1 MQWPVQIKLLPVQA
15 PFYENSNLLIAAD
28 YTAYAYAA
36 FHRDFIKN
44 HITLVGC
51 PKLDEGDYQIEGQP
65 KITVDRKKDMQEMY
79 NCVVNDK
86 SRFYKEVRRCHQ
98 KGIKLYVLIEHGGQ
112 IKSLADVPK
121 WKPKYGTI
129 SSREISERLYR
140 LHISYGVE
148 VLFCDKRCTAR
159 RVIEILTQNQTHQK
173 EM

>member
-1 MQWPVQIKLLPVQA
+1 MKVIIDSREKKCDHIKA
-15 PFYENSNLLIAAD
+15 WFEKNGIEYEI
-28 YTAYAYAA
+28 
-36 FHRDFIKN
+36 R
-44 HITLVGC
+44 
-51 PKLDEGDYQIEGQP
+51 KLDEGDYQIEGQP

-98 KGIKLYVLIEHGGQ
+98 KGVKLYVLIEHGGQ

-148 VLFCDKRCTAR
+148 VLFCDKRSTAR
-159 RVIEILTQNQTHQK
+159 RILEILTNEYLQNM
-173 EM
+173 EVNVNGD

>member
-1 MQWPVQIKLLPVQA
+1 MKVIVDTREQKWSHIK
-15 PFYENSNLLIAAD
+15 
-28 YTAYAYAA
+28 AYFDKHGIEY
-36 FHRDFIKN
+36 IPK
-44 HITLVGC
+44 
-51 PKLDEGDYQIEGQP
+51 KLDEGDYQIEGQP

-121 WKPKYGTI
+121 WKQKYGTI

-159 RVIEILTQNQTHQK
+159 RILEILTKEYLQNM
-173 EM
+173 EVNSNGD